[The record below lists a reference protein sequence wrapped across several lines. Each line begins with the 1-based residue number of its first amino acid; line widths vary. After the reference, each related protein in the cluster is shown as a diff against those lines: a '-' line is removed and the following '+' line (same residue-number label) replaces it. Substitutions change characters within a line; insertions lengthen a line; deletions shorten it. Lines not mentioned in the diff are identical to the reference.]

1 MILVAAAGRSVI
13 SAMSTPEEEWM
24 RADVKYT
31 MVKSDKPSRPAD
43 IGIIRQY
50 QPEDAD
56 PASNLARACLMLDPL
71 MPPAV
76 KEVLIRAESPAIMR
90 ERANLFYVAVCVVEG
105 RIAGV
110 AGVDMNE
117 IRLLLVDPEHQ
128 HKGIGGLLLHH
139 LESMVPSGLFRD
151 IFVYSTP
158 SAVGFYRVHGYQA
171 GGEHTFHVGGCNIPT
186 TFMTKR
192 LAS

>member
-1 MILVAAAGRSVI
+1 VI
-13 SAMSTPEEEWM
+13 SAVRTPEGEWL

-31 MVKSDKPSRPAD
+31 MVKSDQPSRPAD

-50 QPEDAD
+50 HPEDAD
-56 PASNLARACLMLDPL
+56 PACNLARACLQLDPL
-71 MPPAV
+71 IPPAV
-76 KEVLIRAESPAIMR
+76 KEELIRAESPAKMR

-117 IRLLLVDPEHQ
+117 IRLLLIAPEHQ
-128 HKGIGGLLLHH
+128 RKGVGGLLLDH
-139 LESMVPSGLFRD
+139 LESMVPSGLFSD

-171 GGEHTFHVGGCNIPT
+171 GGEHTFHVGGCSVPT
-186 TFMTKR
+186 MFMTKT

>member
-1 MILVAAAGRSVI
+1 
-13 SAMSTPEEEWM
+13 
-24 RADVKYT
+24 
-31 MVKSDKPSRPAD
+31 MVQSDKPSKPAD
-43 IGIIRQY
+43 TGIIRQY
-50 QPEDAD
+50 QPGDAG
-56 PASNLARACLMLDPL
+56 PASDLARACLMLDPL

-76 KEVLIRAESPAIMR
+76 KEVLAQAESPAIMR
-90 ERANLFYVAVCVVEG
+90 ERANLFYMAVCVVEG

-117 IRLLLVDPEHQ
+117 ICLLMVDPEHQ
-128 HKGIGGLLLHH
+128 RKGIGGLLLDH

-151 IFVYSTP
+151 VFVYSTP

-171 GGEHTFHVGGCNIPT
+171 GGEHTFHVGNCSVPT
-186 TFMTKR
+186 IFMTKK